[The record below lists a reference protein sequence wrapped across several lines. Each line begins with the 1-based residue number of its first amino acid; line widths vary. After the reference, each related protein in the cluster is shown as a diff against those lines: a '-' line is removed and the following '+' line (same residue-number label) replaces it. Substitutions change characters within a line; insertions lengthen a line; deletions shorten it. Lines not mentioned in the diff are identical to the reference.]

1 MMISSYE
8 ISPLLAW
15 KISINMGDSLGTLD
29 LLDI

>member
-8 ISPLLAW
+8 ISPPLTW
-15 KISINMGDSLGTLD
+15 KISIDMGDSLGTLD